1 MENRQFELM
10 LEAAR
15 SRLLRHVPEEISEK
29 AGVRYENGA
38 FWVRTFGRC
47 VEVQWPDGKIT
58 PPVSKWHALTLL
70 HYLDLADGTPLTGR
84 TITFSQYK
92 DGLVRGGG
100 LDRNAELIVRR
111 DLGVLPREEL
121 ARRCETLGAEL
132 LPSNADFC
140 ARFDFAPRYPVWLKV
155 WFADEEFPA
164 SGRLLVD
171 ESAPSYLTIED
182 AVTVGALILDELT
195 GAQHWA
201 VYTNYEK
208 QKKASRTEHHAFV
221 VRCGKLFLCWII
233 RAAAGQAREGRRR
246 SADARGK

>member
-1 MENRQFELM
+1 MENRQF
-10 LEAAR
+10 AR
-15 SRLLRHVPEEISEK
+15 MMQTAQERLLRHVPEEISEK
-29 AGVRYENGA
+29 AGVRYENGV
-38 FWVRTFGRC
+38 FWVRTLGRR
-47 VEVQWPDGKIT
+47 VEIQWPASKIT
-58 PPVSKWHALTLL
+58 PPVSTWHTLTLL

-100 LDRNAELIVRR
+100 LDRNTELIVRR

-121 ARRCETLGAEL
+121 ARRCEALGAEL

-155 WFADEEFPA
+155 WFADEEFPT

-171 ESAPSYLTIED
+171 ESAPNYLTIED
-182 AVTVGALILDELT
+182 AVTVGSLILDCLT

-201 VYTNYEK
+201 E
-208 QKKASRTEHHAFV
+208 
-221 VRCGKLFLCWII
+221 
-233 RAAAGQAREGRRR
+233 
-246 SADARGK
+246 

>member
-29 AGVRYENGA
+29 AGVRYENGV
-38 FWVRTFGRC
+38 FWVRTLGRR
-47 VEVQWPDGKIT
+47 VEIQWPAGKIT
-58 PPVSKWHALTLL
+58 PPVSKWHTLTLL
-70 HYLDLADGTPLTGR
+70 HYLDLADGTPLSGR

-100 LDRNAELIVRR
+100 LDRNTELIVRR

-201 VYTNYEK
+201 V
-208 QKKASRTEHHAFV
+208 
-221 VRCGKLFLCWII
+221 
-233 RAAAGQAREGRRR
+233 
-246 SADARGK
+246 

>member
-1 MENRQFELM
+1 MENRQFERM

-29 AGVRYENGA
+29 AGVRYENGV
-38 FWVRTFGRC
+38 FWARTLGRR

-58 PPVSKWHALTLL
+58 PPVSKWHTLTLL

-111 DLGVLPREEL
+111 DLGGLPPEEL
-121 ARRCETLGAEL
+121 TRRCENLGAEL
-132 LPSNADFC
+132 LTSNADFC

-171 ESAPSYLTIED
+171 ESAPNYLTIED

-195 GAQHWA
+195 GAQHWT
-201 VYTNYEK
+201 V
-208 QKKASRTEHHAFV
+208 
-221 VRCGKLFLCWII
+221 
-233 RAAAGQAREGRRR
+233 
-246 SADARGK
+246 

>member
-10 LEAAR
+10 LEAVR

-29 AGVRYENGA
+29 AGVRYENGV
-38 FWVRTFGRC
+38 FWVRTLGRR
-47 VEVQWPDGKIT
+47 VEIQWPAGKIT

-70 HYLDLADGTPLTGR
+70 HYLDLADGTPLTGK

-111 DLGVLPREEL
+111 DLGVLLREEL

-201 VYTNYEK
+201 V
-208 QKKASRTEHHAFV
+208 
-221 VRCGKLFLCWII
+221 
-233 RAAAGQAREGRRR
+233 
-246 SADARGK
+246 

>member
-29 AGVRYENGA
+29 AGVRYENGV

-47 VEVQWPDGKIT
+47 VEIQWPAGKIT

-121 ARRCETLGAEL
+121 ARRCEALGAEL

-171 ESAPSYLTIED
+171 ESAPNYLTIED
-182 AVTVGALILDELT
+182 AVTVGSLILDCLT

-201 VYTNYEK
+201 E
-208 QKKASRTEHHAFV
+208 
-221 VRCGKLFLCWII
+221 
-233 RAAAGQAREGRRR
+233 
-246 SADARGK
+246 

>member
-1 MENRQFELM
+1 MMQTAQE
-10 LEAAR
+10 
-15 SRLLRHVPEEISEK
+15 RLLRHVPEEISEK
-29 AGVRYENGA
+29 AGVRYENGV
-38 FWVRTFGRC
+38 FWVRTLGRR
-47 VEVQWPDGKIT
+47 VEIQWPAGKIT
-58 PPVSKWHALTLL
+58 PPVSTWHTLTLL

-100 LDRNAELIVRR
+100 LDRNTELIVRR

-155 WFADEEFPA
+155 WFADKEFPT
-164 SGRLLVD
+164 SGRILVD
-171 ESAPSYLTIED
+171 ESAPNYLTIED
-182 AVTVGALILDELT
+182 AVTVGSLILDCLT

-201 VYTNYEK
+201 E
-208 QKKASRTEHHAFV
+208 
-221 VRCGKLFLCWII
+221 
-233 RAAAGQAREGRRR
+233 
-246 SADARGK
+246 

>member
-29 AGVRYENGA
+29 AGVRYENGV
-38 FWVRTFGRC
+38 FWVRTLGRR
-47 VEVQWPDGKIT
+47 VEIQWPAGKIT
-58 PPVSKWHALTLL
+58 PPVSTWHTLTLL

-100 LDRNAELIVRR
+100 LDRNTELIVRR

-155 WFADEEFPA
+155 WFADEEFPT

-171 ESAPSYLTIED
+171 EGAPSYLTIED

-201 VYTNYEK
+201 V
-208 QKKASRTEHHAFV
+208 
-221 VRCGKLFLCWII
+221 
-233 RAAAGQAREGRRR
+233 
-246 SADARGK
+246 

>member
-1 MENRQFELM
+1 MENRQVERM

-29 AGVRYENGA
+29 AGVRYENGV
-38 FWVRTFGRC
+38 FWVRTLGRR
-47 VEVQWPDGKIT
+47 VEIQWPAGKIT
-58 PPVSKWHALTLL
+58 PPVSKWHTLTLL
-70 HYLDLADGTPLTGR
+70 HYLDLADGTPLSGR

-100 LDRNAELIVRR
+100 LDRNTELIVRR

-171 ESAPSYLTIED
+171 ESAPNYLTIED
-182 AVTVGALILDELT
+182 AVTVGSLILDCLT

-201 VYTNYEK
+201 V
-208 QKKASRTEHHAFV
+208 
-221 VRCGKLFLCWII
+221 
-233 RAAAGQAREGRRR
+233 
-246 SADARGK
+246 

>member
-1 MENRQFELM
+1 MENRQFERM

-29 AGVRYENGA
+29 AGVRYENGV
-38 FWVRTFGRC
+38 FWARTLGRR
-47 VEVQWPDGKIT
+47 VEIQWPDGKIT
-58 PPVSKWHALTLL
+58 PPVSKWHTLTLL

-111 DLGVLPREEL
+111 DLGGLPPEEL
-121 ARRCETLGAEL
+121 TRRCENLGAEL

-171 ESAPSYLTIED
+171 ESAPNYLTIED
-182 AVTVGALILDELT
+182 AVTVGSLILDCLT

-201 VYTNYEK
+201 V
-208 QKKASRTEHHAFV
+208 
-221 VRCGKLFLCWII
+221 
-233 RAAAGQAREGRRR
+233 
-246 SADARGK
+246 

>member
-1 MENRQFELM
+1 MMQTAQE
-10 LEAAR
+10 
-15 SRLLRHVPEEISEK
+15 RLLRHVPEEISEK
-29 AGVRYENGA
+29 AGVRYENGV
-38 FWVRTFGRC
+38 FWVRTLGRR
-47 VEVQWPDGKIT
+47 VEIQWPAGKIT
-58 PPVSKWHALTLL
+58 PPVSTWHTLTLL

-100 LDRNAELIVRR
+100 LDRNTELIVRR

-121 ARRCETLGAEL
+121 ARRCEALGAEL

-155 WFADEEFPA
+155 WFADEEFPT

-171 ESAPSYLTIED
+171 ESAPNYLTIED
-182 AVTVGALILDELT
+182 AVTVGSLILDCLT

-201 VYTNYEK
+201 E
-208 QKKASRTEHHAFV
+208 
-221 VRCGKLFLCWII
+221 
-233 RAAAGQAREGRRR
+233 
-246 SADARGK
+246 

>member
-1 MENRQFELM
+1 MMQTAQE
-10 LEAAR
+10 
-15 SRLLRHVPEEISEK
+15 RLLRHVPEEISEK
-29 AGVRYENGA
+29 AGVRYENGV
-38 FWVRTFGRC
+38 FWVRTLGRR
-47 VEVQWPDGKIT
+47 VEIQWPAGKIT
-58 PPVSKWHALTLL
+58 PPVSKWHTLTLL

-111 DLGVLPREEL
+111 DLGGLPPEEL
-121 ARRCETLGAEL
+121 TRRCENLGAEL

-201 VYTNYEK
+201 V
-208 QKKASRTEHHAFV
+208 
-221 VRCGKLFLCWII
+221 
-233 RAAAGQAREGRRR
+233 
-246 SADARGK
+246 

>member
-1 MENRQFELM
+1 MMQTAQE
-10 LEAAR
+10 
-15 SRLLRHVPEEISEK
+15 RLLRHVPEEISEK
-29 AGVRYENGA
+29 AGVRYENGV
-38 FWVRTFGRC
+38 FWVRTLGRR
-47 VEVQWPDGKIT
+47 VEIQWPAGKIT
-58 PPVSKWHALTLL
+58 PPVSTWHTLTLL

-100 LDRNAELIVRR
+100 LDRNTELIVRR

-155 WFADEEFPA
+155 WFADEEVPA

-171 ESAPSYLTIED
+171 ESAPNYLTIED
-182 AVTVGALILDELT
+182 AVTVGSLILDCLT

-201 VYTNYEK
+201 E
-208 QKKASRTEHHAFV
+208 
-221 VRCGKLFLCWII
+221 
-233 RAAAGQAREGRRR
+233 
-246 SADARGK
+246 

>member
-1 MENRQFELM
+1 MENRQFERM

-15 SRLLRHVPEEISEK
+15 SRLLRHVPEEIPEK
-29 AGVRYENGA
+29 AGVRYENGV
-38 FWVRTFGRC
+38 FWVRTLGRR
-47 VEVQWPDGKIT
+47 VEIQWPAGKIT
-58 PPVSKWHALTLL
+58 PPVSKWHTLTLL
-70 HYLDLADGTPLTGR
+70 HYLDLADGTPLSGR

-100 LDRNAELIVRR
+100 LDRNTELIVRR

-140 ARFDFAPRYPVWLKV
+140 ARFDFAPQYPVWLKV
-155 WFADEEFPA
+155 WFADEEFPT

-171 ESAPSYLTIED
+171 ESAPNYLTIED
-182 AVTVGALILDELT
+182 AVTVGSLILDCLT

-201 VYTNYEK
+201 E
-208 QKKASRTEHHAFV
+208 
-221 VRCGKLFLCWII
+221 
-233 RAAAGQAREGRRR
+233 
-246 SADARGK
+246 

>member
-1 MENRQFELM
+1 MEKADRQFENM
-10 LEAAR
+10 RIVAR
-15 SRLLRHVPEEISEK
+15 ERLLRHTPQEVSRK
-29 AGVRYENGA
+29 AGVRYEDGMYLVDTLGKTVS
-38 FWVRTFGRC
+38 VRL
-47 VEVQWPDGKIT
+47 PDCT
-58 PPVSKWHALTLL
+58 VLPQLSNWHTLTLL

-100 LDRNAELIVRR
+100 LDRNTELIVRR

-121 ARRCETLGAEL
+121 ARRCEALGAEL

-201 VYTNYEK
+201 V
-208 QKKASRTEHHAFV
+208 
-221 VRCGKLFLCWII
+221 
-233 RAAAGQAREGRRR
+233 
-246 SADARGK
+246 

>member
-1 MENRQFELM
+1 MMQTAQE
-10 LEAAR
+10 
-15 SRLLRHVPEEISEK
+15 RLLRHVPEEISEK
-29 AGVRYENGA
+29 AGVRYENGV
-38 FWVRTFGRC
+38 FWVRTLGRR
-47 VEVQWPDGKIT
+47 VEIQWPAGKIT
-58 PPVSKWHALTLL
+58 PPVSTWHTLTLL

-100 LDRNAELIVRR
+100 LDRNTELIVRR

-155 WFADEEFPA
+155 WFADEDFPT
-164 SGRLLVD
+164 SGRILVD
-171 ESAPSYLTIED
+171 ESAPNYLTIED
-182 AVTVGALILDELT
+182 AVTVGSLILDCLT

-201 VYTNYEK
+201 E
-208 QKKASRTEHHAFV
+208 
-221 VRCGKLFLCWII
+221 
-233 RAAAGQAREGRRR
+233 
-246 SADARGK
+246 

>member
-1 MENRQFELM
+1 MENRQFERM

-29 AGVRYENGA
+29 AGVRYENGV
-38 FWVRTFGRC
+38 FWVRTLGRR
-47 VEVQWPDGKIT
+47 VEIQWPAGKIT
-58 PPVSKWHALTLL
+58 PPVSTWHTLTLL

-100 LDRNAELIVRR
+100 LDRNTELIVRR

-121 ARRCETLGAEL
+121 ARRCEALGAEL

-155 WFADEEFPA
+155 WFADEEFPT

-171 ESAPSYLTIED
+171 ESAPNYLTIED
-182 AVTVGALILDELT
+182 AVTVGSLILDCLT

-201 VYTNYEK
+201 E
-208 QKKASRTEHHAFV
+208 
-221 VRCGKLFLCWII
+221 
-233 RAAAGQAREGRRR
+233 
-246 SADARGK
+246 

>member
-1 MENRQFELM
+1 M

-29 AGVRYENGA
+29 AGVRYENGV
-38 FWVRTFGRC
+38 FWVRTLGRR
-47 VEVQWPDGKIT
+47 VEIQWPAGKIT

-70 HYLDLADGTPLTGR
+70 HYLDLADGTPLTGK

-111 DLGVLPREEL
+111 DLGGLPPEEL
-121 ARRCETLGAEL
+121 TRRCENLGAEL

-201 VYTNYEK
+201 V
-208 QKKASRTEHHAFV
+208 
-221 VRCGKLFLCWII
+221 
-233 RAAAGQAREGRRR
+233 
-246 SADARGK
+246 

>member
-1 MENRQFELM
+1 MENRQFERM

-29 AGVRYENGA
+29 AGVRYENGV
-38 FWVRTFGRC
+38 FWARTLGRR
-47 VEVQWPDGKIT
+47 VEIQWPAGKIT

-70 HYLDLADGTPLTGR
+70 HYLDLADGTPLSGR

-100 LDRNAELIVRR
+100 LDRNTELIVRR

-121 ARRCETLGAEL
+121 ARRCEALGAEL

-171 ESAPSYLTIED
+171 ESAPNYLTIED
-182 AVTVGALILDELT
+182 AVTVGSLILDCLT

-201 VYTNYEK
+201 V
-208 QKKASRTEHHAFV
+208 
-221 VRCGKLFLCWII
+221 
-233 RAAAGQAREGRRR
+233 
-246 SADARGK
+246 

>member
-29 AGVRYENGA
+29 AGVRYENGV

-47 VEVQWPDGKIT
+47 VEIQWPAGKIT

-70 HYLDLADGTPLTGR
+70 HYLDLADGTPLTGK

-100 LDRNAELIVRR
+100 LDRNVELIVRR

-171 ESAPSYLTIED
+171 ESAPNYLTIED
-182 AVTVGALILDELT
+182 AVTVGSLILDCLT

-201 VYTNYEK
+201 V
-208 QKKASRTEHHAFV
+208 
-221 VRCGKLFLCWII
+221 
-233 RAAAGQAREGRRR
+233 
-246 SADARGK
+246 

>member
-1 MENRQFELM
+1 MENRQF
-10 LEAAR
+10 AR
-15 SRLLRHVPEEISEK
+15 MMQTAQERLLRHVPEEISEK
-29 AGVRYENGA
+29 AGVRYENGV
-38 FWVRTFGRC
+38 FWVRTLGRR
-47 VEVQWPDGKIT
+47 VEIQWPAGKIT
-58 PPVSKWHALTLL
+58 PPVSTWHTLTLL

-100 LDRNAELIVRR
+100 LDRNTELIVRR

-155 WFADEEFPA
+155 WFADEEFPT
-164 SGRLLVD
+164 SGRFLVD
-171 ESAPSYLTIED
+171 ESAPNYLTIED
-182 AVTVGALILDELT
+182 AVTVGSLILDCLT

-201 VYTNYEK
+201 E
-208 QKKASRTEHHAFV
+208 
-221 VRCGKLFLCWII
+221 
-233 RAAAGQAREGRRR
+233 
-246 SADARGK
+246 